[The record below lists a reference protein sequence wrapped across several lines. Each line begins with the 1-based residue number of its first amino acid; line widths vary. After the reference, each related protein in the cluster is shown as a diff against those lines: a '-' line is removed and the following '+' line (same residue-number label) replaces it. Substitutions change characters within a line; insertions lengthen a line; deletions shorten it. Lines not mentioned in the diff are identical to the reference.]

1 MAKNY
6 HQDGDVL
13 DLIAPAG
20 GVESGKPYA
29 IGTLAVV
36 ALVDADAGATFAGR
50 ATGVF
55 WLPCAAGL
63 AAGAA
68 VSVKDGALVAAGTAS
83 SVPFGKLVTA
93 EAGGTAACRLSN

>member
-13 DLIAPAG
+13 DLIAPSG
-20 GVESGKPYA
+20 GVESGNPYA

-36 ALVDADAGATFAGR
+36 ALVDASAGEVFAAK

-55 WLPCAAGL
+55 WLPCATGL

-68 VSVKDGALVAAGTAS
+68 VSLKDGGLVAAGTAS
-83 SVPFGKLVTA
+83 SVPYGKLVTA
-93 EAGGTAACRLSN
+93 EANGTAACRLSN